1 MATKLQEWF
10 IFLGNSS
17 EKVKSYET
25 DAEKFYRLLYA
36 NKPNKD
42 SALANTFIKPLQ
54 TKFYKKEM
62 SKFLSYIGGVIIN
75 GIKLGLILGLSV
87 LLVVLGLGGFSYMKT
102 NSGQDTVI
110 KLLLAGVKQSLVKGI
125 IFSILTLLLCI
136 GICILIR
143 YLSLNSLSRKL
154 SKQEVELEKIVKSIP
169 PKYRNSESMDLLYR
183 IYYERSDINMSQ
195 ALDVVD
201 SLMRDKGSS
210 RTISAVMFDVPFENE
225 YSEVTVNNNIDNK
238 QTYVEDNDEEEN
250 TVKNPALP
258 EDISTHTFSGSED
271 AEKDLQSM
279 IGLESVKQ
287 QIETL
292 KNRIQFY
299 GSADVGSGGSHMVFM
314 GAAGTGKTTV
324 ARIVTKILYDF
335 GYIKKNKCIEISGDY
350 LKSPY
355 NGQTG
360 DRTAAIVEY
369 AMGGVLFIDEAYL
382 LYESGNSASQEAT
395 GVLLKAMEDHRKDL
409 VVILAGYEEQMTK
422 LLVSNEGFASRIKY
436 KIHFPNYTI
445 EEMYQIFTMFINKYN
460 NRIYIVEDDAKQL
473 LFKTFE
479 LEQKSRFFGNARTV
493 RNAVDAVM
501 DHYADRCVKEG
512 TKEATIKLQDV
523 QLYAQDREKELQSEL
538 RNASATNQLDE
549 SIIRLAEL
557 KPKIKPGSENPEADL
572 QQLIGLDNIR
582 KEIELLKSQKEFYGE
597 EYTGQQQ
604 NILLIGPEGCGKTSV
619 TTVLTGFLY
628 KFGYIR
634 ENRYLDIN
642 ADFLKGSYVGHTS
655 RRADSIISYA
665 RGGVLYIRNVSML
678 VSNNSSDSFGMEAM
692 SAIIT
697 ALTNNPDLVIIIAD
711 SSINALQNVKNL
723 FSIVYEFPKYSA
735 NELLQIF
742 NICAYK
748 DNFQVRQETFEKL
761 NAYLM
766 NTNIVSV
773 RDVIQLYNNTKKNHI
788 NNYTGGDNKFIIE
801 PQDLIINVQPN
812 QTGNT
817 SNTETTGSSGPKKL
831 KLNISH

>member
-1 MATKLQEWF
+1 MNNMKFHYIF
-10 IFLGNSS
+10 IICLCFYSINIYSQKTDSDYIQNGVRRIQSKS
-17 EKVKSYET
+17 ETIDFENFFRYNL
-25 DAEKFYRLLYA
+25 EKFVCNGESQY
-36 NKPNKD
+36 
-42 SALANTFIKPLQ
+42 
-54 TKFYKKEM
+54 
-62 SKFLSYIGGVIIN
+62 YIRG
-75 GIKLGLILGLSV
+75 
-87 LLVVLGLGGFSYMKT
+87 
-102 NSGQDTVI
+102 
-110 KLLLAGVKQSLVKGI
+110 
-125 IFSILTLLLCI
+125 
-136 GICILIR
+136 R
-143 YLSLNSLSRKL
+143 
-154 SKQEVELEKIVKSIP
+154 
-169 PKYRNSESMDLLYR
+169 SE
-183 IYYERSDINMSQ
+183 
-195 ALDVVD
+195 
-201 SLMRDKGSS
+201 
-210 RTISAVMFDVPFENE
+210 ENE
-225 YSEVTVNNNIDNK
+225 YHN
-238 QTYVEDNDEEEN
+238 
-250 TVKNPALP
+250 
-258 EDISTHTFSGSED
+258 
-271 AEKDLQSM
+271 
-279 IGLESVKQ
+279 
-287 QIETL
+287 
-292 KNRIQFY
+292 
-299 GSADVGSGGSHMVFM
+299 
-314 GAAGTGKTTV
+314 
-324 ARIVTKILYDF
+324 
-335 GYIKKNKCIEISGDY
+335 
-350 LKSPY
+350 
-355 NGQTG
+355 
-360 DRTAAIVEY
+360 
-369 AMGGVLFIDEAYL
+369 
-382 LYESGNSASQEAT
+382 
-395 GVLLKAMEDHRKDL
+395 
-409 VVILAGYEEQMTK
+409 
-422 LLVSNEGFASRIKY
+422 
-436 KIHFPNYTI
+436 FPN
-445 EEMYQIFTMFINKYN
+445 NCK
-460 NRIYIVEDDAKQL
+460 L

-512 TKEATIKLQDV
+512 TKEATIKLEDV